1 MEFPVSH
8 YVMDGKWNWEVLNQL
23 LPREICEK
31 ILAIKPPSNG
41 KSDFPCWNL
50 TSDGNFSLKSAYFIM
65 HDKHHSFPTKQD
77 SFQHI
82 WSWQGPNRYK
92 AFLWK
97 IAHDKI
103 LTNEERHHRG
113 MTRENLCPRCG
124 DYPETIM
131 HVLRDCEELK
141 MFWNDLIC
149 QDDWSK
155 FFSLGLHRWIDWNIT
170 TSHIGSKH
178 DNWQIFFGV
187 AVCELWKDRNSLVF
201 NRKSLIENQLLR
213 LVTNQANFITS
224 SSNLHVESNLYPSK
238 RSIEVSWTPPP
249 HDHYKVNVDGSHK
262 KSSGISTCGGLIR
275 DSNGKCIRGFY
286 NRLGSC
292 SAVWAELWALHIGI
306 EMANQLNIKNVIFEM
321 DSLVVVNMVNLG
333 SSPNAFLQPLLQ
345 EVTTLLHHPGWSTS
359 VCHVY
364 REANRCADLL
374 ANLGHTSLD
383 FNCNFIDVFSPTL
396 KLLLEDDVRGVSFP
410 RLIQ

>member
-1 MEFPVSH
+1 
-8 YVMDGKWNWEVLNQL
+8 
-23 LPREICEK
+23 
-31 ILAIKPPSNG
+31 
-41 KSDFPCWNL
+41 
-50 TSDGNFSLKSAYFIM
+50 
-65 HDKHHSFPTKQD
+65 
-77 SFQHI
+77 
-82 WSWQGPNRYK
+82 
-92 AFLWK
+92 
-97 IAHDKI
+97 
-103 LTNEERHHRG
+103 
-113 MTRENLCPRCG
+113 
-124 DYPETIM
+124 M
-131 HVLRDCEELK
+131 HVLRDCEEVK

-155 FFSLGLHRWIDWNIT
+155 FFSLGLNRWLDWNIT
-170 TSHIGSKH
+170 TLHIGSKH
-178 DNWQIFFGV
+178 DNWQIFFRV
-187 AVCELWKDRNSLVF
+187 AVYELWKDRNSLVF
-201 NRKSLIENQLLR
+201 NRKSLIENQLLY
-213 LVTNQANFITS
+213 LATNQANFITS

-292 SAVWAELWALHIGI
+292 SAVWAELWALRIGI

-345 EVTTLLHHPGWSTS
+345 EVITLLHHPGWSTS